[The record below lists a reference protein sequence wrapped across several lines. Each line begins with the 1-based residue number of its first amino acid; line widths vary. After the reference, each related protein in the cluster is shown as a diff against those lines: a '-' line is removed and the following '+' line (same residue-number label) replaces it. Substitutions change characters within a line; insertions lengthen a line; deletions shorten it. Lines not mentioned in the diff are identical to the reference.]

1 MKVLTDPRVLEEL
14 SKDAGLVQLTPKA
27 AYIAE
32 TEADVAEIMSTASKR
47 GESVTPRGGG
57 TSIPSQSV
65 GTGVILLQGRP
76 RIVLREGSVTCGP
89 SVVKVDLNRE
99 LDAHLVWLPPDP
111 SSYLTCT
118 VGGMVSNNS
127 SGTRTFKYGST
138 VDYVKELDVV
148 LPEEGPKKLAP
159 MTLDEALHADAT
171 TRKVAELI
179 VENAKLI
186 EDEKPL
192 VRKNSSGYRLERVV
206 HDGVFDL
213 PKLFVGSE
221 GTLGVITRV
230 VLDTPAKPG
239 SRAMLVVETSLAEL
253 DRVVAL
259 FRRLAPSAIELVDK
273 SVFKQTG
280 MEERLRTLS
289 RSDEKYMVFCELD
302 GTNSD
307 DVARSLEVASGSEIA
322 GFEPLTITDPGRIAT
337 VWEVRNETLTLAAE
351 IRAGSKILVPGVE
364 DLVVPPERL
373 GALVALLMDEFE
385 SKGLPYISY
394 GHAADANLHM
404 RPMLDPGSSAGR
416 AMLEEV
422 MEDCFEAVWKMGGS
436 MSGEHGDGMLRARF
450 VRRQYPKTYGLMKK
464 IREAYD
470 PKGLL
475 NPGVKIV

>member
-1 MKVLTDPRVLEEL
+1 LKVLTDPRVLEEL
-14 SKDAGLVQLTPKA
+14 SKDSGLVQLTPKA
-27 AYIAE
+27 AYVAE
-32 TEADVAEIMSTASKR
+32 TEADVTEVMSAASER
-47 GESVTPRGGG
+47 GDSVTPRGGG

-65 GTGVILLQGRP
+65 GTGVILLQAPR
-76 RIVLREGSVTCGP
+76 RIVLREGSVACGP
-89 SVVKVDLNRE
+89 SVVKADLNRE

-111 SSYLTCT
+111 SSYQTCT

-138 VDYVKELDVV
+138 MDYVRELEVV
-148 LPEEGPKKLAP
+148 LPEEGPKKLMP
-159 MTLDEALHADAT
+159 MKMDEALHADAT

-186 EDEKPL
+186 EEEKPP
-192 VRKNSSGYRLERVV
+192 VRKNSSGYRLEKVI

-213 PKLFVGSE
+213 SKLFVGSE

-230 VLDTPAKPG
+230 VFATPAKPR
-239 SRAMLVVETSLAEL
+239 SRALLVVETSLAEL
-253 DRVVAL
+253 DRVVTL
-259 FRRLAPSAIELVDK
+259 FRRLLPSAVELVDK

-280 MEERLRTLS
+280 KEERLRALS
-289 RSDEKYMVFCELD
+289 RTDEKYMVFCELD
-302 GTNSD
+302 GGNAD
-307 DVARSLEVASGSEIA
+307 DVSRLLEIASGSEIA
-322 GFEPLTITDPGRIAT
+322 GFEPLTMTDPGGIAAA
-337 VWEVRNETLTLAAE
+337 WEVRNETLTLAAE
-351 IRAGSKILVPGVE
+351 IKDGSKIFVPGVE

-373 GALVALLMDEFE
+373 GALVALLVDEFE

-404 RPMLDPGSSAGR
+404 RPMLDPNSSAGR
-416 AMLEEV
+416 STLDEI
-422 MEDCFEAVWKMGGS
+422 MEDCFGAVWKMKGS

-450 VRRQYPKTYGLMKK
+450 VRRQYPKTYGLMKQ
-464 IREAYD
+464 IRETYD